1 MCVCGGEE
9 MNIWTVNQEEPG
21 EGGMWL
27 KSLGGE
33 GLQTVQVRKSS
44 EGSRCSQPYNY
55 LKEGEGSPVPRSPT
69 VYGTTL

>member
-1 MCVCGGEE
+1 
-9 MNIWTVNQEEPG
+9 
-21 EGGMWL
+21 MWL

-33 GLQTVQVRKSS
+33 DLQAVQVRKSS
-44 EGSRCSQPYNY
+44 EGSRCAQPNDY